1 MRNGTP
7 EFIQVSVILL
17 KREVMTKTSLLWKH
31 LFGLALA
38 GLLLCSFS
46 CGKKATGLEVPLLS
60 QSQKVTAE
68 RGRTPQIESIG
79 LSIDEVQILLEE
91 HNRVRSTVGVAP
103 MVWSHNLA
111 VYAQQW
117 ADHLADSD
125 CRIEH
130 RPVEGEWQGL
140 YGENLFTGTADYYR
154 VSDAVQAWESEKQ
167 FFKGEAV
174 TLSNVQQVGH
184 YTQLVW
190 KATSQIGCGKA
201 ECQGRMIL
209 VCNYSPPGNVLGET
223 PY

>member
-1 MRNGTP
+1 
-7 EFIQVSVILL
+7 
-17 KREVMTKTSLLWKH
+17 MTKTSLLWKP

-46 CGKKATGLEVPLLS
+46 CGKKATGLEVSLS
-60 QSQKVTAE
+60 GHAQNIAAE
-68 RGRTPQIESIG
+68 KGGATHAESIG
-79 LSIDEVQILLEE
+79 LSSEEVQLLLEE
-91 HNRVRSTVGVAP
+91 HNRVRSVVGVAP
-103 MVWSHNLA
+103 MAWSQHLA

-117 ADHLADSD
+117 ADHLADSE

-140 YGENLFTGTADYYR
+140 YGENLFTGTAGYYG
-154 VSDAVQAWESEKQ
+154 VNAAVQAWESEKQ

-174 TLSNVQQVGH
+174 SLSNVQQVGH

-190 KATSQIGCGKA
+190 EATSQVGCGKT
-201 ECQGRMIL
+201 ECRGRMIL
-209 VCNYSPPGNVLGET
+209 VCNYSPPGNVLDET